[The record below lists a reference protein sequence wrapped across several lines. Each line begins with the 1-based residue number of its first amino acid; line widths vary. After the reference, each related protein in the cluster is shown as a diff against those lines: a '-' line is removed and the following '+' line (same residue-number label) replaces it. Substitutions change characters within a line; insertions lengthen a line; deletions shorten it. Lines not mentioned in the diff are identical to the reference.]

1 VADILE
7 TDWNEAG
14 CVARVRQ
21 GDEDAARE
29 LMQRLHP
36 LVAKL
41 VRSHLPRRT
50 SEEDLVQ
57 IVFTKVFSKLD
68 QFSGTVPLPHWV
80 SRVAVNTCLNQL
92 DHERVRPEVRWADL
106 SEDEEAVLQN
116 LARTEADLPGSQ
128 AGAARELVERMLAG
142 LAPEDRLVV
151 TLLHLEERTVEEV
164 SALTGW
170 SQTLVK
176 VRAFRA
182 RQRMKRAMKT
192 WMREERP

>member
-1 VADILE
+1 MADIQE
-7 TDWNEAG
+7 TDWDEAG

-21 GDEDAARE
+21 GDEEAARE

-36 LVAKL
+36 LVMKL
-41 VRSHLPRRT
+41 VRSHLPRLT

-57 IVFTKVFSKLD
+57 MVFAKVFSKLD

-106 SEDEEAVLQN
+106 SADEEAVLQN
-116 LARTEADLPGSQ
+116 LARTDADLPSSQ
-128 AGAARELVERMLAG
+128 AGAARELVGRLLAG
-142 LAPEDRLVV
+142 LGAEDRLVV
-151 TLLHLEERTVEEV
+151 TLLHLEERSVEEV

-170 SQTLVK
+170 NRTLVK

-182 RQRMKRAMKT
+182 RQRMKRALKH

>member
-1 VADILE
+1 MADIQE
-7 TDWNEAG
+7 TDWDEAG

-29 LMQRLHP
+29 LMRRLHP
-36 LVAKL
+36 LVVKV

-57 IVFTKVFSKLD
+57 MVFAKVFSKLD
-68 QFSGTVPLPHWV
+68 QFSGIVPLPHWV

-106 SEDEEAVLQN
+106 SADEEAVLQN
-116 LARTEADLPGSQ
+116 LARTDADLPGSQ
-128 AGAARELVERMLAG
+128 AGAARELVERLLASLG
-142 LAPEDRLVV
+142 PEDRLVI
-151 TLLHLEERTVEEV
+151 TLLHLEERSVEEV
-164 SALTGW
+164 SAMTGW
-170 SQTLVK
+170 NRTLVK

-182 RQRMKRAMKT
+182 RQRMKRALKH

>member
-1 VADILE
+1 MADIQE
-7 TDWNEAG
+7 TDWDEAG

-21 GDEDAARE
+21 GDEEAARE

-36 LVAKL
+36 LVMKL
-41 VRSHLPRRT
+41 VRSHLPRLT

-57 IVFTKVFSKLD
+57 MVFAKVFSKLD

-80 SRVAVNTCLNQL
+80 SRVAVNTCFNQL
-92 DHERVRPEVRWADL
+92 DHDRVRPEVRWADL
-106 SEDEEAVLQN
+106 SADEEAVLQN
-116 LARTEADLPGSQ
+116 LARTDADLPSSQ
-128 AGAARELVERMLAG
+128 AGAARELVGRLLAG
-142 LAPEDRLVV
+142 LGAEDRLVV
-151 TLLHLEERTVEEV
+151 TLLHLEERSVEEV

-170 SQTLVK
+170 NRTLVK

-182 RQRMKRAMKT
+182 RQRMKRALKH